1 MNVKKITD
9 VYEIGDL
16 DVIYL
21 YNGELELFK
30 FIESLGKDNKDI
42 MQIKLTNYIEFD
54 KPVKLVTPTSDLE
67 FTNIED
73 LLRYINYEDL
83 KKYKIITENKTD
95 LFKLLQNLSYI
106 QIFINIYTKEDLKW
120 LNVYENLYHNIGMFE
135 NATIQLLD
143 IIKNTNIDN
152 YGYKDVKELFIK
164 KLENIYKNVIDIK
177 SRNLKVAVLAS
188 KKSGKSVFVNSIL
201 KDWYSPTSLELP
213 TPNICRFIP
222 SKDKEI
228 VFKYRGQEMRF
239 EKPKDLYK
247 YLEKI
252 YIEARD
258 KNEGLDDIE
267 VYYRV
272 ENEEDYSYET
282 LDTPGPNLAGATKH
296 REITER
302 VIRES
307 DVAIF
312 LIDYT
317 KHLESDEEEFLKRL
331 KTEFEKYGKV
341 HSFVIIVNKMDQKF
355 LSEDTNRS
363 GTRILDYIRY
373 KLTLLGYHDF
383 VLFGVSALQY
393 FSALIAER
401 VCSECKNLSG
411 KALID
416 KLDDLT
422 YQFGNSEES
431 TLINFAYEISRRY
444 MRMENEENITL
455 ERLKELS
462 GIPFALSYIGA
473 VAKDRAMFEKLRNSI
488 YKLDEGKVSINTG
501 LSIIKLQLSENKE
514 RLRAIFDIFQSSVD
528 SINKQVEEYLAKR
541 DQDTKSASYY
551 TEDIKKNLISSIEE
565 LVNKEIENVKDRLS
579 SKEIKSKE
587 EIYLI
592 LENQIKK
599 ITEEGSIVF
608 SKYLNDIIK
617 QIKTIL
623 DQNVVI
629 VQQKL
634 SFVRDE
640 YNATIKRIN
649 EIIKSDMDIDSFFP
663 ELKVDIQ
670 IKMEDLISIL
680 NELVK
685 STSDIKLDYDEYITQ
700 EKRGFLFFKKTVYN
714 IGDLDS
720 LIVDII
726 YAIKKHTH
734 QVFSALEGNIENTLA
749 KLKNKLDEQIREI
762 DAFAREQLQLARNH
776 IEEDS
781 KRAKMALVE
790 LAGFT
795 QVFQEV
801 TNVWDNLIKPIQLGT

>member
-1 MNVKKITD
+1 MKVKKITD
-9 VYEIGDL
+9 AYEIGDL

-21 YNGELELFK
+21 YNGGLELFK
-30 FIESLGKDNKDI
+30 FIESLGKDNKYI
-42 MQIKLTNYIEFD
+42 MRIKLTNYIEFD
-54 KPVKLVTPTSDLE
+54 KPVKLVTPTYNLE

-73 LLRYINYEDL
+73 LLRYIDYEDL

-95 LFKLLQNLSYI
+95 LFKLLQNLSYV

-120 LNVYENLYHNIGMFE
+120 LNVYESLYHNIGIFE

-143 IIKNTNIDN
+143 MIKNTNIDN

-177 SRNLKVAVLAS
+177 SRNLKVSVLAS

-222 SKDKEI
+222 SKNKEI

-258 KNEGLDDIE
+258 KNEGLDDME

-272 ENEEDYSYET
+272 ENEDYSYET

-317 KHLESDEEEFLKRL
+317 KHLESDEEEFLKHL

-355 LSEDTNRS
+355 LSEDANKS

-373 KLTLLGYHDF
+373 RLTLLGYHDF
-383 VLFGVSALQY
+383 VVFGVSALQY

-411 KALID
+411 KALVD

-422 YQFGNSEES
+422 YQLGNSEES

-444 MRMENEENITL
+444 MRMENEQNITL

-473 VAKDRAMFEKLRNSI
+473 VAKDRAMFEKLRNLI
-488 YKLDEGKVSINTG
+488 YKLDEDKVSIITG

-528 SINKQVEEYLAKR
+528 SINKQVEEYLVKR

-599 ITEEGSIVF
+599 ITEKVSIVF
-608 SKYLNDIIK
+608 SKYLDDIIK
-617 QIKTIL
+617 QIKTML

-649 EIIKSDMDIDSFFP
+649 EIIKSDMDVDSFFP

-700 EKRGFLFFKKTVYN
+700 EKRGFLFFKRTIYN
-714 IGDLDS
+714 IGDIDS

-749 KLKNKLDEQIREI
+749 KLKNKLDEQIKEI

-781 KRAKMALVE
+781 KRAKAALVE

-801 TNVWDNLIKPIQLGT
+801 TNVWDNLIKPIQLGS

>member
-1 MNVKKITD
+1 MKVKKITD

-21 YNGELELFK
+21 YNGGLELFK

-42 MQIKLTNYIEFD
+42 MRIKLTNYIEFD

-120 LNVYENLYHNIGMFE
+120 LNVYESLYHNIGMFE

-143 IIKNTNIDN
+143 MIKNTNIDN

-164 KLENIYKNVIDIK
+164 KLENIYKNVSDIK
-177 SRNLKVAVLAS
+177 SRNLKVSVLAS

-222 SKDKEI
+222 SRNKEI
-228 VFKYRGQEMRF
+228 VFKYRGQEIRF

-258 KNEGLDDIE
+258 KNEGLDDME

-272 ENEEDYSYET
+272 ENEDYSYET

-317 KHLESDEEEFLKRL
+317 KHLESDEEEFLKHL

-355 LSEDTNRS
+355 LSEDANRNS
-363 GTRILDYIRY
+363 TRILDYIRY

-383 VLFGVSALQY
+383 VVFGVSALQY

-411 KALID
+411 KALVD

-422 YQFGNSEES
+422 YQLGNSEES

-488 YKLDEGKVSINTG
+488 YKLDEDKVSINTG

-541 DQDTKSASYY
+541 NQDTKSASYY

-565 LVNKEIENVKDRLS
+565 LVNKEIENVKNRLS

-608 SKYLNDIIK
+608 SKYLDDIIK
-617 QIKTIL
+617 QIKTML

-649 EIIKSDMDIDSFFP
+649 EIIKSDMDVDSFFP

-762 DAFAREQLQLARNH
+762 DAFAREQLELARNH

-781 KRAKMALVE
+781 KRAKAALVE

>member
-1 MNVKKITD
+1 MKVKKITD

-21 YNGELELFK
+21 YNGGLELFK

-42 MQIKLTNYIEFD
+42 MRIKLTNYIEFD

-95 LFKLLQNLSYI
+95 LFKLLQNLSYV

-120 LNVYENLYHNIGMFE
+120 LNVYESLYHNIGMFE

-143 IIKNTNIDN
+143 MIKNTNIDN

-164 KLENIYKNVIDIK
+164 KLENVYKNVSDIK
-177 SRNLKVAVLAS
+177 SRNLKVSVLAS

-222 SKDKEI
+222 SKNKEI

-247 YLEKI
+247 YVEKI

-258 KNEGLDDIE
+258 KNEGLDDME

-272 ENEEDYSYET
+272 ENEDYSYET

-317 KHLESDEEEFLKRL
+317 KHLESDEEEFLKHL

-355 LSEDTNRS
+355 LSEDANKS

-373 KLTLLGYHDF
+373 RLTLLGYHDF
-383 VLFGVSALQY
+383 VVFGVSALQY

-411 KALID
+411 KALVD

-422 YQFGNSEES
+422 YQLGNSEES

-444 MRMENEENITL
+444 MRMENEQNITL

-473 VAKDRAMFEKLRNSI
+473 VAKDRAMFEKLRNLI
-488 YKLDEGKVSINTG
+488 YKLDEDKVSIITG

-528 SINKQVEEYLAKR
+528 SINKQVEEYLVKR

-599 ITEEGSIVF
+599 ITEKVSIVF
-608 SKYLNDIIK
+608 SKYLDDIIK
-617 QIKTIL
+617 QIKTML

-649 EIIKSDMDIDSFFP
+649 EIIKSDMDVDSFFP

-700 EKRGFLFFKKTVYN
+700 EKRGFLFFKRTIYN

-734 QVFSALEGNIENTLA
+734 QVFSALECNIENTLA

-762 DAFAREQLQLARNH
+762 DAFAREQLELARNH

-781 KRAKMALVE
+781 KRAKTALVE

-795 QVFQEV
+795 QVFQEF

>member
-1 MNVKKITD
+1 MKVKKITD
-9 VYEIGDL
+9 AYEIGDL

-21 YNGELELFK
+21 YNGGLELFK

-42 MQIKLTNYIEFD
+42 MRIKLTNYIEFD
-54 KPVKLVTPTSDLE
+54 KPVKLTTPTSDLE

-95 LFKLLQNLSYI
+95 LFKLLQNLSYV

-120 LNVYENLYHNIGMFE
+120 LNVYESLYHNIEIFE
-135 NATIQLLD
+135 NATIRLLD
-143 IIKNTNIDN
+143 MIKNTNIDN

-164 KLENIYKNVIDIK
+164 KLENIYKNVIDVK
-177 SRNLKVAVLAS
+177 SRNLKVSVLAS

-222 SKDKEI
+222 SKNKEI
-228 VFKYRGQEMRF
+228 VFKYHGQEMRF

-258 KNEGLDDIE
+258 KNEGLDDME

-272 ENEEDYSYET
+272 ENEDYSYET

-317 KHLESDEEEFLKRL
+317 KHLESDEEEFLKHL

-355 LSEDTNRS
+355 LSEDANRS

-383 VLFGVSALQY
+383 VVFGVSALQY

-411 KALID
+411 KALVD

-444 MRMENEENITL
+444 MKMENEQNITL

-462 GIPFALSYIGA
+462 GIPFAISYIGA

-488 YKLDEGKVSINTG
+488 YKIDEDKVSINTG
-501 LSIIKLQLSENKE
+501 LSIMKLQLSENKE
-514 RLRAIFDIFQSSVD
+514 RLRAIFDTFQSSVD
-528 SINKQVEEYLAKR
+528 SINKQVEEYLVKR

-608 SKYLNDIIK
+608 SKYLDDIIK
-617 QIKTIL
+617 QIKTML

-640 YNATIKRIN
+640 YNAAIKRIN
-649 EIIKSDMDIDSFFP
+649 EIIKSDMDVDSFFP

-700 EKRGFLFFKKTVYN
+700 EKRGFLFFKRTIYN

-749 KLKNKLDEQIREI
+749 KLKNKLDEQIKEI

-781 KRAKMALVE
+781 KRAKAALVE

-801 TNVWDNLIKPIQLGT
+801 TNVWDNLIKPIQLGS

>member
-1 MNVKKITD
+1 MKVKKITD
-9 VYEIGDL
+9 AYEIGDL

-21 YNGELELFK
+21 YNGGLELFK
-30 FIESLGKDNKDI
+30 FIESIGKDNKDI
-42 MQIKLTNYIEFD
+42 MRIKLTNYIEFD

-73 LLRYINYEDL
+73 LLWYINDEDL

-95 LFKLLQNLSYI
+95 LFKLLQNLSYV

-120 LNVYENLYHNIGMFE
+120 LNVYESLYHNIGMFE

-143 IIKNTNIDN
+143 MIKNTNIDN

-177 SRNLKVAVLAS
+177 SRNLKVSVLAS

-222 SKDKEI
+222 SKNKEI

-258 KNEGLDDIE
+258 KNEGLDDME

-272 ENEEDYSYET
+272 ENEDYSYET

-317 KHLESDEEEFLKRL
+317 KHLESDEEEFLKHL

-383 VLFGVSALQY
+383 VVFGVSALQY
-393 FSALIAER
+393 FSALIVER

-411 KALID
+411 KALVD

-431 TLINFAYEISRRY
+431 TLINFAYEMSRRY

-462 GIPFALSYIGA
+462 GIPFALNYIGA
-473 VAKDRAMFEKLRNSI
+473 VAKDRAMFEKLRNLI
-488 YKLDEGKVSINTG
+488 YKLDEDKVSIITG

-541 DQDTKSASYY
+541 DQDARSASYY

-608 SKYLNDIIK
+608 SKYIDDIIK
-617 QIKTIL
+617 QIKTML

-649 EIIKSDMDIDSFFP
+649 EIIKSDMDVDSFFP

-680 NELVK
+680 SELVK
-685 STSDIKLDYDEYITQ
+685 STSDIKLDYDEYITR

-714 IGDLDS
+714 IRDLDS

-726 YAIKKHTH
+726 YAIKKHTY

-749 KLKNKLDEQIREI
+749 KLKNKLDEQIKEI
-762 DAFAREQLQLARNH
+762 DAFAREQLELARNH

-801 TNVWDNLIKPIQLGT
+801 TNVWDNLIKPIQLGS